1 MALPKIITPK
11 FAVKIPST
19 GKEVTFRPFLVKEE
33 KALLIAVESQDQDS
47 IIRSIK
53 DAISACVEDV
63 DVSKLP
69 YFDVEFLFL
78 NLRAKSV
85 GEEVKFTYRH
95 RGGVNREGVKCD
107 HATEVSIKIDE
118 VAVKHN
124 ADHVDKFMIDDKLGL
139 KMKYPTIDSIRQL
152 TNNEKNEIAL
162 MASCIEY
169 VYDSENVFP
178 PDTLEESIAFIESM
192 NTGQYEKITK
202 FFETMPK
209 LNHEIEYTC
218 NACKQ
223 VDKVTFEGVA
233 EFF

>member
-1 MALPKIITPK
+1 MPLPKILTPK
-11 FAVKIPST
+11 FAIKIPST

-33 KALLIAVESQDQDS
+33 KALLIAVESEDQDS

-69 YFDVEFLFL
+69 YFDVEYLFL

-95 RGGVNREGVKCD
+95 RGGSNREGVKCD
-107 HATEVSIKIDE
+107 HATEVTIKIDE
-118 VAVKHN
+118 VEVKRNELHI
-124 ADHVDKFMIDDKLGL
+124 DKFMIDDKLGL

-152 TNNEKNEIAL
+152 TNNEKNELAL

-169 VYDSENVFP
+169 VYDAENVFP
-178 PDTLEESIAFIESM
+178 PDTLEEGIEFIESM
-192 NTGQYEKITK
+192 NTGQYERITK

-209 LNHEIEYTC
+209 LSHEIEYTC
-218 NACKQ
+218 GGCHQ
-223 VDKVTFEGVA
+223 TDKVTFDGVA